1 VVKLSSTKGKTLDLR
16 GRKATA
22 ANFKS
27 YIEKHQPAF
36 VFINGHGSELEITG
50 YDDETLVK
58 VGLNEYLLANKII
71 YARSCDA
78 ARVLGELVSKKHSA
92 TFIGYRKSYILG
104 RNPLKLNHPLT
115 DEVAKLFLEP
125 SNLIAIS
132 VIKGNTACEAYKRS
146 QEAMMKNF
154 FFMLSSNATFN
165 QRDAAAYLWANRRN
179 QVVFGDENA
188 KL

>member
-1 VVKLSSTKGKTLDLR
+1 M
-16 GRKATA
+16 
-22 ANFKS
+22 
-27 YIEKHQPAF
+27 
-36 VFINGHGSELEITG
+36 
-50 YDDETLVK
+50 
-58 VGLNEYLLANKII
+58 
-71 YARSCDA
+71 
-78 ARVLGELVSKKHSA
+78 
-92 TFIGYRKSYILG
+92 G